1 MKLANISLTALALLL
16 ASAPAMSADL
26 SVQGQLITSQGKLSS
41 GKSEVTDTTT
51 GETFKS
57 DETEKGKSIT
67 APGAG
72 VNLQYKLTDSVSLN
86 GGVAFVNYDGGKEK
100 GQYNDLSVSVN
111 GTYDFFKQD
120 ALALYGLGGLS
131 YHMVDP
137 KDQKD
142 DDGEVKFKS
151 ADLVNYDLG
160 VGGRY
165 EIVKNVN
172 LGLTYRYTD
181 TLSKGTFNT
190 TGIIATDPIKA
201 KIKDV
206 SLQQN
211 ELIAS
216 VGYSF

>member
-26 SVQGQLITSQGKLSS
+26 SVQGQLITSQGKLTS
-41 GKSEVTDTTT
+41 GKSESTDPTTL
-51 GETFKS
+51 KS
-57 DETEKGKSIT
+57 DESQKGKSIT

-72 VNLQYKLTDSVSLN
+72 VNLQYKLTDTASV
-86 GGVAFVNYDGGKEK
+86 GGSVAFVNYDGGKEK

-120 ALALYGLGGLS
+120 AFALYGLGGLS

-137 KDQKD
+137 KDQKNEVA
-142 DDGEVKFKS
+142 EVKYKS

-165 EIVKNVN
+165 EVVKNVN
-172 LGLTYRYTD
+172 LGLSYRYTD
-181 TLSKGTFNT
+181 TLAKGTINT
-190 TGIIATDPIKA
+190 TSIIATDSVKA
-201 KIKDV
+201 KFKDV